1 VCRVTT
7 PLLAD
12 VPVRFPFALTRRWAS
27 LLRPLLFDTRSLW
40 LAWIGPD
47 GRQSPVLLPVDDVP
61 ARPGLRLVSGLL
73 GVHDEVA
80 ASLGSNDVLLAMALC
95 RPGEP
100 VETGDDTEW
109 LCAFHEVLGEE
120 LDQAWS
126 LHLAAGGR
134 VEPLV
139 EARHFFGQVARSTD
153 GVQ

>member
-1 VCRVTT
+1 MCRVTT

-12 VPVRFPFALTRRWAS
+12 VPVRSPLALTRRWAS
-27 LLRPLLFDTRSLW
+27 LLQPLLFDTRSLW
-40 LAWIGPD
+40 LAWFGPD
-47 GRQSPVLLPVDDVP
+47 GRQSPVLLPVEDLPD
-61 ARPGLRLVSGLL
+61 RPDLSLVSGLL

-80 ASLGSNDVLLAMALC
+80 ASHGSNDVLLAMALC

-100 VETGDDTEW
+100 VETADDTDW
-109 LCAFHEVLGEE
+109 LMAFHDVLGDA

-139 EARHFFGQVARSTD
+139 EAQYFLGRVARSTD
-153 GVQ
+153 GPR

>member
-1 VCRVTT
+1 MTT
-7 PLLAD
+7 PVLAD
-12 VPVRFPFALTRRWAS
+12 VPVRSPRALTRRWAS
-27 LLRPLLFDTRSLW
+27 LLQPLVFDTRSLW

-47 GRQSPVLLPVDDVP
+47 GRQSPALVPIDDVP
-61 ARPGLRLVSGLL
+61 ARPDLRLVSGLL

-100 VETGDDTEW
+100 VETGDDTDW
-109 LCAFHEVLGEE
+109 LRAFHEVLGVE

-134 VEPLV
+134 VEPLL
-139 EARHFFGQVARSTD
+139 EAQYFLGQVARSTD
-153 GVQ
+153 GPR